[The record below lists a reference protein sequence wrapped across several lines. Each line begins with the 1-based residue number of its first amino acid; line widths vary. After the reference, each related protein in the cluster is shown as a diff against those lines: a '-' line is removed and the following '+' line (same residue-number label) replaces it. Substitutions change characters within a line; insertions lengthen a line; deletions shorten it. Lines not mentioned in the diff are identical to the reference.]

1 VRSLAGP
8 SVQMIFVLRIAPQ
21 NRVCPTKCQGAF
33 FKDRA
38 ELLAKKPRPS
48 PTPAS
53 GKKR

>member
-1 VRSLAGP
+1 
-8 SVQMIFVLRIAPQ
+8 MIFVLRIAPQ

-33 FKDRA
+33 SWFKIFWRVWGSTTTFMIWRGQ
-38 ELLAKKPRPS
+38 KNS